1 MTEIQ
6 KKQIDVCRENGLTI
20 PAIADVTGLS
30 VSAIKSYCGRRND
43 PDQSSEHCQY
53 CGAALAQQE
62 GHRRKHFCNQ
72 SCYFRWRYM
81 QGDLRRTVY
90 KRNAYTAE
98 RTLPPH
104 QKRNRSIA
112 RMPASNSREEVTAV
126 DKILFCIE
134 ACQCV

>member
-30 VSAIKSYCGRRND
+30 VSALKSYCSRRND

-72 SCYFRWRYM
+72 SCIFVGGICRATF
-81 QGDLRRTVY
+81 GALCT

-112 RMPASNSREEVTAV
+112 RMPASNSREEVSAV
-126 DKILFCIE
+126 DKNLFCIE